1 MSKRFHHKNRYIEQI
16 ETECLILKAMKEK
29 DAKALLSTVGDSE
42 TAWWSDDYIYDL
54 DETIEFIEFNNQ
66 GIDTLLYGVF
76 RKESDDVIGY
86 VQIKLSPITGKIDVR
101 ELGYAIS
108 KEYRRQG
115 YMSEAVNAVCNHLFQ
130 NEYIKFITLE
140 ILPDNLPSLG
150 VARKCGFSFVE
161 EPEEKKHLRF
171 LDDNPLYLYVRERMP
186 IASDNVSTHEPLAAY
201 RLIQCNLMQK

>member
-1 MSKRFHHKNRYIEQI
+1 MRKRVHHKNSHIEQI
-16 ETECLILKAMKEK
+16 ETERLILKAMTDK
-29 DAKALLSTVGDSE
+29 DARAYHSTVGDSE
-42 TAWWSDDYIYDL
+42 IAWWSDDYIYDL
-54 DETIEFIEFNNQ
+54 DETIEFIKFNNQ

-86 VQIKLSPITGKIDVR
+86 VQIKLAPITGKIDVR
-101 ELGYAIS
+101 ELGYAMS
-108 KEYRRQG
+108 KEYRRRG

-130 NEYIKFITLE
+130 NEYIKRITLE

-171 LDDNPLYLYVRERMP
+171 LDDKPLDLYVRERMP
-186 IASDNVSTHEPLAAY
+186 IASDNNSKP
-201 RLIQCNLMQK
+201 

>member
-1 MSKRFHHKNRYIEQI
+1 MRKRVHHKNSHIEQI
-16 ETECLILKAMKEK
+16 ETERLILKAMTEK
-29 DAKALLSTVGDSE
+29 DARALLSTVGDSE

-54 DETIEFIEFNNQ
+54 DETIEFIEFNNL

-101 ELGYAIS
+101 ELGYAMS
-108 KEYRRQG
+108 KEYRRRG

-130 NEYIKFITLE
+130 NEHIKRITLE

-171 LDDNPLYLYVRERMP
+171 LDDKPLDLYVRERMP
-186 IASDNVSTHEPLAAY
+186 IASDNNSVPRSMRFH
-201 RLIQCNLMQK
+201 QM

>member
-1 MSKRFHHKNRYIEQI
+1 MRKRVHHKNSHIEQI
-16 ETECLILKAMKEK
+16 ETELLILKAMTEK
-29 DAKALLSTVGDSE
+29 DARALLSTVGDSE

-54 DETIEFIEFNNQ
+54 DETIEFIEFNDQ

-76 RKESDDVIGY
+76 REEFDNVIGY

-101 ELGYAIS
+101 ELGYAMS
-108 KEYRRQG
+108 KEYRRRG

-130 NEYIKFITLE
+130 NEYIKHITLE

-171 LDDNPLYLYVRERMP
+171 LDDKPLDLYVRERMP
-186 IASDNVSTHEPLAAY
+186 IASDNNSKP
-201 RLIQCNLMQK
+201 

>member
-1 MSKRFHHKNRYIEQI
+1 MRKRVHHKNSHIEQI
-16 ETECLILKAMKEK
+16 ETERLILKTLREK
-29 DAKALLSTVGDSE
+29 DARALLSTVGDSE

-86 VQIKLSPITGKIDVR
+86 VQIKLAPITGKIDVR
-101 ELGYAIS
+101 ELGYAMS

-130 NEYIKFITLE
+130 NEHIKRITLE

-171 LDDNPLYLYVRERMP
+171 LDDKPLDLYVRERMP
-186 IASDNVSTHEPLAAY
+186 IASDNNSVPRSMRFH
-201 RLIQCNLMQK
+201 QM

>member
-1 MSKRFHHKNRYIEQI
+1 MRKRVHHKNSHIEQI
-16 ETECLILKAMKEK
+16 ETERLILKAMTEK
-29 DAKALLSTVGDSE
+29 DARALLSTVGDIG

-54 DETIEFIEFNNQ
+54 NETIEFIEFNNQ

-101 ELGYAIS
+101 ELGYAMS
-108 KEYRRQG
+108 KEYRRRG

-130 NEYIKFITLE
+130 NEYIKRITLE
-140 ILPDNLPSLG
+140 ILPDNLPSQG

-161 EPEEKKHLRF
+161 EPEEKRHLRF
-171 LDDNPLYLYVRERMP
+171 LDDKPLDLYVRERMP
-186 IASDNVSTHEPLAAY
+186 IASDNNSKP
-201 RLIQCNLMQK
+201 

>member
-1 MSKRFHHKNRYIEQI
+1 MRKRVHHKNSHIEQI
-16 ETECLILKAMKEK
+16 ETERLILKAMTEK
-29 DAKALLSTVGDSE
+29 DARALLSTVGDSE

-54 DETIEFIEFNNQ
+54 DETIEFIEFNNL

-101 ELGYAIS
+101 ELGYAMS
-108 KEYRRQG
+108 KEYRRRG

-130 NEYIKFITLE
+130 NEYIKRITLE

-171 LDDNPLYLYVRERMP
+171 LDDKPPDLYVRERMP
-186 IASDNVSTHEPLAAY
+186 IASDNNSVPRSMRFH
-201 RLIQCNLMQK
+201 QM

>member
-1 MSKRFHHKNRYIEQI
+1 MRKRVHHKNSHIEQI
-16 ETECLILKAMKEK
+16 ETERLILKALKEK
-29 DAKALLSTVGDSE
+29 DARALLSAVGDSE

-86 VQIKLSPITGKIDVR
+86 VQIKLAPITGKIDVR
-101 ELGYAIS
+101 ELGYAMS

-130 NEYIKFITLE
+130 NEYIKRITLE

-171 LDDNPLYLYVRERMP
+171 LDDKPLDLYVRERMP
-186 IASDNVSTHEPLAAY
+186 IASDNNSI
-201 RLIQCNLMQK
+201 IQFHVL

>member
-1 MSKRFHHKNRYIEQI
+1 MRKRVHHKNSHIEQI
-16 ETECLILKAMKEK
+16 ETERLILKAMKEK
-29 DAKALLSTVGDSE
+29 DARALLSTVGDSE

-54 DETIEFIEFNNQ
+54 DETIEFIEFNNL

-101 ELGYAIS
+101 ELGYAMS
-108 KEYRRQG
+108 KEYRRRG

-130 NEYIKFITLE
+130 NEYIKRITLE

-171 LDDNPLYLYVRERMP
+171 LDDKPLDLYVRERMP
-186 IASDNVSTHEPLAAY
+186 IASDNNSKP
-201 RLIQCNLMQK
+201 

>member
-1 MSKRFHHKNRYIEQI
+1 MRKRVHHKNSHIEQI
-16 ETECLILKAMKEK
+16 ETERLILKTLREK
-29 DAKALLSTVGDSE
+29 DARASLSTVGDSE

-86 VQIKLSPITGKIDVR
+86 VQIKLAPITGKIDVR
-101 ELGYAIS
+101 ELGYAMS
-108 KEYRRQG
+108 KEYRRRG
-115 YMSEAVNAVCNHLFQ
+115 YMSEAVNAVYNHLFQ
-130 NEYIKFITLE
+130 NEHIKRITLE

-171 LDDNPLYLYVRERMP
+171 LDDKPLDLYVHERMP
-186 IASDNVSTHEPLAAY
+186 IASDNNSVPRSMRFH
-201 RLIQCNLMQK
+201 QM

>member
-1 MSKRFHHKNRYIEQI
+1 MRKRVHHKNSHIEQI
-16 ETECLILKAMKEK
+16 ETERLILKTLREK
-29 DAKALLSTVGDSE
+29 DARALLSTVGDSE

-86 VQIKLSPITGKIDVR
+86 VQIKLAPITGKIDVR
-101 ELGYAIS
+101 ELGYAMS
-108 KEYRRQG
+108 KEYRRRG
-115 YMSEAVNAVCNHLFQ
+115 YMSEAVNAVCTHLFQ
-130 NEYIKFITLE
+130 NEYIKRITLE

-171 LDDNPLYLYVRERMP
+171 LDDKPLDLYVRERMP
-186 IASDNVSTHEPLAAY
+186 IASDNNSVPRSMRFH
-201 RLIQCNLMQK
+201 QM

>member
-1 MSKRFHHKNRYIEQI
+1 MRKRVHHKNSHIEQI
-16 ETECLILKAMKEK
+16 ETERLILKTLREK
-29 DAKALLSTVGDSE
+29 DARALLSTVGDSE

-86 VQIKLSPITGKIDVR
+86 VQIKLAPITCKIDVR
-101 ELGYAIS
+101 ELGYAMS
-108 KEYRRQG
+108 KEYRRRG

-130 NEYIKFITLE
+130 NEHIKRITLE

-171 LDDNPLYLYVRERMP
+171 LDDKPLDLYVHERMP
-186 IASDNVSTHEPLAAY
+186 IASDNNPVPRSMRFH
-201 RLIQCNLMQK
+201 QM

>member
-1 MSKRFHHKNRYIEQI
+1 MRKRVHHKNSHIEQI
-16 ETECLILKAMKEK
+16 ETERLILKAMTEK
-29 DAKALLSTVGDSE
+29 DARALLSTVGDSE
-42 TAWWSDDYIYDL
+42 IAWWSDDYIYDL
-54 DETIEFIEFNNQ
+54 DETIEFIKFNNQ

-86 VQIKLSPITGKIDVR
+86 VQIKLAPITGKIDVR
-101 ELGYAIS
+101 KLGYAMS
-108 KEYRRQG
+108 KEYRRRG

-130 NEYIKFITLE
+130 NEYIKRITLE

-171 LDDNPLYLYVRERMP
+171 LDDKPLDLYVRERMP
-186 IASDNVSTHEPLAAY
+186 IASDNNSKP
-201 RLIQCNLMQK
+201 

>member
-1 MSKRFHHKNRYIEQI
+1 MRKRVHHKDSHIEQI
-16 ETECLILKAMKEK
+16 ETERLILKTLREK
-29 DAKALLSTVGDSE
+29 DARALLSTVGDSE

-86 VQIKLSPITGKIDVR
+86 VQIKLAPITGKIDVR
-101 ELGYAIS
+101 ELGYAMS
-108 KEYRRQG
+108 KEYRRRG

-130 NEYIKFITLE
+130 NEHIKRITLE

-171 LDDNPLYLYVRERMP
+171 LDDKPLDLYVRERMP
-186 IASDNVSTHEPLAAY
+186 IASDNNSVPRSTRFH
-201 RLIQCNLMQK
+201 QM

>member
-1 MSKRFHHKNRYIEQI
+1 MRKRVHHKNSHIEQI
-16 ETECLILKAMKEK
+16 ETERLILKAMKEK
-29 DAKALLSTVGDSE
+29 DARALLSTVGDSE

-54 DETIEFIEFNNQ
+54 DETIEFIEFNNL

-101 ELGYAIS
+101 ELGYAMS
-108 KEYRRQG
+108 KEYRRRG

-130 NEYIKFITLE
+130 NEYIKLITLE

-171 LDDNPLYLYVRERMP
+171 LDDKPLDLYVRERMP
-186 IASDNVSTHEPLAAY
+186 IASDNNSKP
-201 RLIQCNLMQK
+201 

>member
-1 MSKRFHHKNRYIEQI
+1 MRKRVHHKNSHIEQI
-16 ETECLILKAMKEK
+16 ETERLILKAMKEN
-29 DAKALLSTVGDSE
+29 DARALLSTVGDSE

-66 GIDTLLYGVF
+66 GIDTSLYGVF

-101 ELGYAIS
+101 ELGYAMS
-108 KEYRRQG
+108 KEYRRRG

-130 NEYIKFITLE
+130 NEYIKRITLE

-171 LDDNPLYLYVRERMP
+171 LDDKPLDLYVRERMP
-186 IASDNVSTHEPLAAY
+186 IASDNNSI
-201 RLIQCNLMQK
+201 IQFHVL

>member
-1 MSKRFHHKNRYIEQI
+1 MRKRVHHKNSHIEQI
-16 ETECLILKAMKEK
+16 ETERLILKALKEK
-29 DAKALLSTVGDSE
+29 DARALLSTVGDSE
-42 TAWWSDDYIYDL
+42 TSWWSDDYIYDL
-54 DETIEFIEFNNQ
+54 DETIEFIEFNNL

-101 ELGYAIS
+101 ELGYAMS
-108 KEYRRQG
+108 KEYRRRG

-130 NEYIKFITLE
+130 NEHIKRITLE

-171 LDDNPLYLYVRERMP
+171 LDDKPLDLYVRERIP
-186 IASDNVSTHEPLAAY
+186 IASDNNSI
-201 RLIQCNLMQK
+201 IQFHVL

>member
-1 MSKRFHHKNRYIEQI
+1 MRKRVHHKNSHIEQI
-16 ETECLILKAMKEK
+16 ETERLILKALKEK
-29 DAKALLSTVGDSE
+29 DARALLSAVGDSE

-54 DETIEFIEFNNQ
+54 DETIEFIEFNNL

-86 VQIKLSPITGKIDVR
+86 VQIKLAPITGKIDVR
-101 ELGYAIS
+101 ELGYAMS

-130 NEYIKFITLE
+130 NEYIKRITLE

-171 LDDNPLYLYVRERMP
+171 LDDKPLDLYVRERMP
-186 IASDNVSTHEPLAAY
+186 IASDNNSKP
-201 RLIQCNLMQK
+201 

>member
-1 MSKRFHHKNRYIEQI
+1 MRKRVHHKNSHIEQI
-16 ETECLILKAMKEK
+16 ETKRLILKTLREK
-29 DAKALLSTVGDSE
+29 DARALLSTVGDSE

-86 VQIKLSPITGKIDVR
+86 VQIKLAPITGKIDVR
-101 ELGYAIS
+101 ELGYAMS
-108 KEYRRQG
+108 KEYRRRG

-130 NEYIKFITLE
+130 NEHIKRITLE

-171 LDDNPLYLYVRERMP
+171 LDDKPLDLYVRERMP
-186 IASDNVSTHEPLAAY
+186 IASDNNSVPRSMRFH
-201 RLIQCNLMQK
+201 QM

>member
-1 MSKRFHHKNRYIEQI
+1 MRKRVHHKNSHIEQI
-16 ETECLILKAMKEK
+16 ETERLILKTLREK
-29 DAKALLSTVGDSE
+29 DARALLSTVGDSE

-86 VQIKLSPITGKIDVR
+86 VQIKLAPITGKIDVR
-101 ELGYAIS
+101 ELGYAMS
-108 KEYRRQG
+108 KEYRRRV

-130 NEYIKFITLE
+130 NEYIKRITLE

-171 LDDNPLYLYVRERMP
+171 LDDKPLDLYVRERMP
-186 IASDNVSTHEPLAAY
+186 IASDNNSVPRSMRFH
-201 RLIQCNLMQK
+201 QM

>member
-1 MSKRFHHKNRYIEQI
+1 MRKRVHHKNSHIEQI
-16 ETECLILKAMKEK
+16 ETERLILKTLREK
-29 DAKALLSTVGDSE
+29 DARALLSTVGDSE

-66 GIDTLLYGVF
+66 GIDTLLYVVF

-86 VQIKLSPITGKIDVR
+86 VQIKLAPITGKIDVR
-101 ELGYAIS
+101 ELGYAMS
-108 KEYRRQG
+108 KEYRRRG

-130 NEYIKFITLE
+130 NEHIKRITLE

-171 LDDNPLYLYVRERMP
+171 LDDKPLDLYVRERMP
-186 IASDNVSTHEPLAAY
+186 IASDNNSVPRSMRFH
-201 RLIQCNLMQK
+201 QM

>member
-1 MSKRFHHKNRYIEQI
+1 MRKRVHHKNSHIEQI
-16 ETECLILKAMKEK
+16 ETERLILKTLREK
-29 DAKALLSTVGDSE
+29 DARALLSTVADSE

-54 DETIEFIEFNNQ
+54 DETIEFIEFNNL

-101 ELGYAIS
+101 ELGYAMS

-130 NEYIKFITLE
+130 NEHIKRITLE

-171 LDDNPLYLYVRERMP
+171 LDDKPLDLYVRERMP
-186 IASDNVSTHEPLAAY
+186 IASDNNSKP
-201 RLIQCNLMQK
+201 

>member
-1 MSKRFHHKNRYIEQI
+1 MRKRVHHKNSHIEQI
-16 ETECLILKAMKEK
+16 ETVRLILKTLREK
-29 DAKALLSTVGDSE
+29 DARALLSTVGDSE

-86 VQIKLSPITGKIDVR
+86 VQIKLAPITGKIDVR
-101 ELGYAIS
+101 ELGYAMS
-108 KEYRRQG
+108 KEYRRRG
-115 YMSEAVNAVCNHLFQ
+115 YMSEAVNAVYNHLFQ
-130 NEYIKFITLE
+130 NEHIKRITLE

-171 LDDNPLYLYVRERMP
+171 LDDKPLALYVRERMP
-186 IASDNVSTHEPLAAY
+186 IASDNNSVPRSMRFH
-201 RLIQCNLMQK
+201 QM

>member
-1 MSKRFHHKNRYIEQI
+1 MRKRVHHKNSHIEQI
-16 ETECLILKAMKEK
+16 ETERLILKTLREK
-29 DAKALLSTVGDSE
+29 DARALLSTVGDSE

-86 VQIKLSPITGKIDVR
+86 VQIKLAPITGKIDVR
-101 ELGYAIS
+101 ELGYAMS
-108 KEYRRQG
+108 KEYRRRG

-130 NEYIKFITLE
+130 NEHIKRITLE

-171 LDDNPLYLYVRERMP
+171 LDDKPS
-186 IASDNVSTHEPLAAY
+186 SDSWTINH
-201 RLIQCNLMQK
+201 

>member
-1 MSKRFHHKNRYIEQI
+1 MRKRVHHKNSHIEQI
-16 ETECLILKAMKEK
+16 ETERLILKTLREK
-29 DAKALLSTVGDSE
+29 DARALLSTVGDSE

-66 GIDTLLYGVF
+66 GIDTLLYGVV

-86 VQIKLSPITGKIDVR
+86 VQIKLAPITGKIDVR
-101 ELGYAIS
+101 ELGYAMS
-108 KEYRRQG
+108 KEYRRRG

-130 NEYIKFITLE
+130 NEYIKRITLE

-171 LDDNPLYLYVRERMP
+171 LDDKPLDLYVRERMP
-186 IASDNVSTHEPLAAY
+186 IASDNNSKP
-201 RLIQCNLMQK
+201 

>member
-1 MSKRFHHKNRYIEQI
+1 MRKRVHHKNSHIEQI
-16 ETECLILKAMKEK
+16 ETERLILKTLREK
-29 DAKALLSTVGDSE
+29 DARALLSTVGDSE

-54 DETIEFIEFNNQ
+54 DETIEFIEFNNL

-101 ELGYAIS
+101 ELGYAMS
-108 KEYRRQG
+108 KEYRRRG

-130 NEYIKFITLE
+130 NEYIKRITLE

-171 LDDNPLYLYVRERMP
+171 LDDKPLDLYVRERMP
-186 IASDNVSTHEPLAAY
+186 IASDNNSVPRSMRFH
-201 RLIQCNLMQK
+201 QM

>member
-1 MSKRFHHKNRYIEQI
+1 MRKRVHHKNSHIEQI
-16 ETECLILKAMKEK
+16 ETERLILKTLREK
-29 DAKALLSTVGDSE
+29 DARALLSTVGDSE

-54 DETIEFIEFNNQ
+54 DETIEFIEFNSQ

-86 VQIKLSPITGKIDVR
+86 VQIKLAPITGKIDVR
-101 ELGYAIS
+101 ELGYAMS
-108 KEYRRQG
+108 KEYRRRG

-130 NEYIKFITLE
+130 NEHIKRITLE

-171 LDDNPLYLYVRERMP
+171 LDEKPLDLYVRERMP
-186 IASDNVSTHEPLAAY
+186 IASDNNSVPRSMRFH
-201 RLIQCNLMQK
+201 QM

>member
-1 MSKRFHHKNRYIEQI
+1 MRKRVHHKNSHIEQI
-16 ETECLILKAMKEK
+16 ETERLILKTLREK
-29 DAKALLSTVGDSE
+29 DARASLSTVGDSE

-86 VQIKLSPITGKIDVR
+86 VQIKLAPITGKIDVR
-101 ELGYAIS
+101 ELGYAMS
-108 KEYRRQG
+108 KEYRRRG
-115 YMSEAVNAVCNHLFQ
+115 YMSEAVNAVYNHLFQ
-130 NEYIKFITLE
+130 NEHIKRITLE

-171 LDDNPLYLYVRERMP
+171 LDDKPLDLYVRERMP
-186 IASDNVSTHEPLAAY
+186 IASDNNSVPRSMRFH
-201 RLIQCNLMQK
+201 QM

>member
-1 MSKRFHHKNRYIEQI
+1 MRKRVHHKNSHIEQI
-16 ETECLILKAMKEK
+16 ETERLILKAMKEN
-29 DAKALLSTVGDSE
+29 DARALLSTVGDSE

-101 ELGYAIS
+101 ELGYAMS
-108 KEYRRQG
+108 KEYRRRG

-130 NEYIKFITLE
+130 NEYIKRITLV
-140 ILPDNLPSLG
+140 L
-150 VARKCGFSFVE
+150 
-161 EPEEKKHLRF
+161 
-171 LDDNPLYLYVRERMP
+171 
-186 IASDNVSTHEPLAAY
+186 
-201 RLIQCNLMQK
+201 CNT

>member
-1 MSKRFHHKNRYIEQI
+1 MRKRVHHKNSHIEQI
-16 ETECLILKAMKEK
+16 ETERLILKTLREK
-29 DAKALLSTVGDSE
+29 DARALLSTVGDSE

-54 DETIEFIEFNNQ
+54 DETIEFIEFNSQ

-101 ELGYAIS
+101 ELGYAMS
-108 KEYRRQG
+108 KEYRRRG

-130 NEYIKFITLE
+130 NEYIKRITLE

-171 LDDNPLYLYVRERMP
+171 LDDKPLDLYVRERMP
-186 IASDNVSTHEPLAAY
+186 IASDNNSVPRSMRFH
-201 RLIQCNLMQK
+201 QM

>member
-1 MSKRFHHKNRYIEQI
+1 MRKRVHHKNSHIEQI
-16 ETECLILKAMKEK
+16 ETERLILKTLREK
-29 DAKALLSTVGDSE
+29 DARASLSTVGDSE

-86 VQIKLSPITGKIDVR
+86 VQIKLAPITGKIDVR
-101 ELGYAIS
+101 ELGYAMS
-108 KEYRRQG
+108 KEYRRRG

-130 NEYIKFITLE
+130 NEHIKRITLE

-171 LDDNPLYLYVRERMP
+171 LDDKPLDLYVRERMP
-186 IASDNVSTHEPLAAY
+186 IASDNNSVPRSMRFH
-201 RLIQCNLMQK
+201 QM

>member
-1 MSKRFHHKNRYIEQI
+1 MRKRVHHKNSHIEQI
-16 ETECLILKAMKEK
+16 ETERLILKALKEK
-29 DAKALLSTVGDSE
+29 DARALLSTVGDSE
-42 TAWWSDDYIYDL
+42 IAWWSDDYIYDL
-54 DETIEFIEFNNQ
+54 DETIEFIEFNNL

-101 ELGYAIS
+101 ELGYAMS
-108 KEYRRQG
+108 KEYRRRG

-130 NEYIKFITLE
+130 NEHIKRITLE

-161 EPEEKKHLRF
+161 EPEEKKQLRF
-171 LDDNPLYLYVRERMP
+171 LDDKPLDLYVRERMP
-186 IASDNVSTHEPLAAY
+186 IASDNNSKP
-201 RLIQCNLMQK
+201 

>member
-1 MSKRFHHKNRYIEQI
+1 MRKRVHHKNSHIEQI
-16 ETECLILKAMKEK
+16 ETERLILKTLREK
-29 DAKALLSTVGDSE
+29 DARALLSTVGDSE

-54 DETIEFIEFNNQ
+54 DETIEFIEFNNL

-86 VQIKLSPITGKIDVR
+86 VQIKLAPITGKIDVR
-101 ELGYAIS
+101 ELGYAMS
-108 KEYRRQG
+108 KEYRRRG

-130 NEYIKFITLE
+130 NEYIKRITLE

-171 LDDNPLYLYVRERMP
+171 LDDKPLDLYVRERMP
-186 IASDNVSTHEPLAAY
+186 IASDNNSKP
-201 RLIQCNLMQK
+201 

>member
-1 MSKRFHHKNRYIEQI
+1 MRKRVHHKNSHIEQI
-16 ETECLILKAMKEK
+16 ETERLILKTLREK
-29 DAKALLSTVGDSE
+29 DARALLSTVGDSE

-86 VQIKLSPITGKIDVR
+86 VQIKLAPITGKIDVR
-101 ELGYAIS
+101 ELGYAMS
-108 KEYRRQG
+108 KEYRRRG

-130 NEYIKFITLE
+130 NEHIKRITLE

-171 LDDNPLYLYVRERMP
+171 LDDKPLDLYVLARLP
-186 IASDNVSTHEPLAAY
+186 IASDNNSVPRSMRFH
-201 RLIQCNLMQK
+201 QM